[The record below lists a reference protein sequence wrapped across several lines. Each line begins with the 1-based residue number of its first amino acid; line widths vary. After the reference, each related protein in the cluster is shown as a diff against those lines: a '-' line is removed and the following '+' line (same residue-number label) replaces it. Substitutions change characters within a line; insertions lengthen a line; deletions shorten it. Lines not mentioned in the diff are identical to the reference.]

1 MYTQEAIDNNS
12 INTRNKYYRAMVDYK
27 YNKLINEH
35 RNITYALT
43 NPNLTKKDLYYLT
56 SIIDEYKNEIMN
68 EESASCLDS
77 DMVTL
82 DHKKLTINI
91 VNKDDTD
98 IDDIVYTLKEDVVEI
113 IQEAVVNINAN
124 TFATDYMLTENMS
137 PIPYRK
143 VSNNG
148 LLTNS
153 IEVLN
158 LMSNIAVGN
167 VVGHNIDKDNYKL
180 FCIERILKDRMTKHN
195 VLFLLNTFDEKDPVR
210 YYMKKISRA
219 LLESPDIIDSVN
231 AKVKSIKFKK
241 GYSIKAVEDC
251 AIRVMSRVFD
261 IIKLDLEAV
270 SYALTLFKE
279 ENKDTYG
286 LPEDAV
292 EFLDYF
298 YRGINAGYLP
308 YRMIY
313 LDGDIGMNLLL
324 NLTTDVRI
332 EDPSAIPSVGDYKKS
347 LDELSYANIVDGII
361 QYHQERIL

>member
-1 MYTQEAIDNNS
+1 MYTQEAINNNS

-27 YNKLINEH
+27 YNKLINNY
-35 RNITYALT
+35 RNITCALT

-56 SIIDEYKNEIMN
+56 SIIDGHKSNIMN
-68 EESASCLDS
+68 EESASCIDS
-77 DMVTL
+77 YMVTL

-124 TFATDYMLTENMS
+124 TFATDHMLKENRP

-143 VSNNG
+143 ASNNE
-148 LLTNS
+148 LLSNS
-153 IEVLN
+153 IEVVN
-158 LMSNIAVGN
+158 LMSKISVGL
-167 VVGHNIDKDNYKL
+167 VVENKIKSGSYKL
-180 FCIERILKDRMTKHN
+180 FCIKRIIEERMTRHN
-195 VLFLLNTFDEKDPVR
+195 VLL
-210 YYMKKISRA
+210 
-219 LLESPDIIDSVN
+219 LLESFDDNDSVKYYINKINKGLLMSNIIDSVN
-231 AKVKSIKFKK
+231 IKVKSIKFKK

-261 IIKLDLEAV
+261 AIKLDLEAV
-270 SYALTLFKE
+270 NYALTLFKE
-279 ENKDTYG
+279 ENKETYG
-286 LPEDAV
+286 LPKDAV

-298 YRGINAGYLP
+298 YRGIKAGYLP
-308 YRMIY
+308 YKMIY
-313 LDGDIGMNLLL
+313 LEGDIRDSYLSITNDMN
-324 NLTTDVRI
+324 I
-332 EDPSAIPSVGDYKKS
+332 ENPSVDDYKKQ